1 MKIEEFLIYMTD
13 VKNVSTNTSIS
24 YKKDLDS
31 WNSFLQGRERITRSV
46 IRLYLVELNKR
57 GLKASTVNRHLS
69 SIRTYYRFEILK
81 GYRDDNP
88 FNQIKSLKKQR
99 KLPNYLFFKDLEK
112 IFSKCGDDF
121 FSVRDKLIFKTLYST
136 GCRVSELTDIRADQV
151 AADVSRIQVTGKGDK
166 DRFVYLTPYVKA
178 LVKKYLPLREAFL
191 TEKNKEDERLF
202 IDYMGIGLTTRG
214 IYYLIEKRVREAG
227 IDKKVSPHTFRH
239 TFATHLLNE
248 GADIRIVQEL
258 LGHKSISTTQ
268 IYTHTGIEKLR
279 QVYRGAHPHG
289 KIKEGV
295 KDGY

>member
-13 VKNVSTNTSIS
+13 VKNVSLNTSIS
-24 YKKDLDS
+24 YRKDLES
-31 WNSFLQGRERITRSV
+31 WSIFLKDRETITRSV

-57 GLKASTVNRHLS
+57 GLKSSTVNRHLS
-69 SIRTYYRFEILK
+69 SLRTYYRFEILK
-81 GYRDDNP
+81 GYREDNP
-88 FNQIKSLKKQR
+88 FNQVKSLKKQR
-99 KLPNYLFFKDLEK
+99 KLPNYLFFKDLEI
-112 IFSKCGDDF
+112 IFSKSGDDF
-121 FSVRDKLIFKTLYST
+121 FSVRDLLIFKTLYST
-136 GCRVSELTDIRADQV
+136 GCRVAELADIKLNQI
-151 AADVSRIQVTGKGDK
+151 VSDTRRIKVTGKGDK
-166 DRFVYLTPYVKA
+166 DRFVYLTPDVKT
-178 LVKKYLPLREAFL
+178 LLQKYIPLREVFIKEKGKSDKSLFL
-191 TEKNKEDERLF
+191 
-202 IDYMGIGLTTRG
+202 DYMGVGLTTRG
-214 IYYLIEKRVREAG
+214 IYYLIEKRVKEAG

-295 KDGY
+295 KNGY